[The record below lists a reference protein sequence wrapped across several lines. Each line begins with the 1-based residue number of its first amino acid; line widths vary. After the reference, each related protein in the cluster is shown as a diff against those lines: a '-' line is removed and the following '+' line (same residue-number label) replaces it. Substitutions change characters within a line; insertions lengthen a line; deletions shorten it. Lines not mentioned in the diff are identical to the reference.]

1 MKQERWAVLILAV
14 LLALGLSGCG
24 EAKRLAG
31 EVLEVRTDEAGALT
45 GFVLERGDGR
55 CFGVE
60 MTEETRA
67 FPPWEGTWYSNEEIR
82 ADFQSALQLGCGVS
96 VYYQSRGEAMTS
108 QDGQKLTAYV
118 AQQVNIESTL
128 ERDAVT
134 LADGTV
140 VDLRRACTA
149 EGSRNYQLP
158 DGTGLLWVYDGGGP
172 ERHYVAGQESL
183 DDLSEAARERVQA
196 YYEKQGPQ
204 YDEMAE
210 LEKSYAAYLELGEEF
225 EGDSIRR
232 DVSPCASNGRV
243 LYLLTSLTLPQE
255 YGTRLCY
262 ERQSGGAFDRETGEK
277 IENWDL
283 FAVPEEEVRRR
294 LPELCGWVKDRNLRE
309 AMGEALEA
317 DMFVFFPSCL
327 SVSFPPGSLPGE
339 ENTCIISVDYK
350 DVPEGFFQPW
360 AVPVAP
366 EM

>member
-128 ERDAVT
+128 ERGAVT

-183 DDLSEAARERVQA
+183 DDSVRRPGRGSRLITRNRVPNTTRWRSWRSPTPRIWSWGRNSRA
-196 YYEKQGPQ
+196 
-204 YDEMAE
+204 
-210 LEKSYAAYLELGEEF
+210 
-225 EGDSIRR
+225 IR
-232 DVSPCASNGRV
+232 
-243 LYLLTSLTLPQE
+243 
-255 YGTRLCY
+255 
-262 ERQSGGAFDRETGEK
+262 SGGMSVPALPTG
-277 IENWDL
+277 
-283 FAVPEEEVRRR
+283 
-294 LPELCGWVKDRNLRE
+294 
-309 AMGEALEA
+309 
-317 DMFVFFPSCL
+317 
-327 SVSFPPGSLPGE
+327 
-339 ENTCIISVDYK
+339 
-350 DVPEGFFQPW
+350 GFCTS
-360 AVPVAP
+360 
-366 EM
+366 